1 MCAYTQPA
9 HREARGTGAATAAG
23 ATAGTAGAVT
33 VSRGNFSVIIASPP
47 FRARHWRTAIH
58 AILKIRIVTTGGTL
72 VMKTV
77 FIPPRAHHLTSFHNW
92 TLRGSERRFTLI
104 APTGS
109 DVSRS

>member
-9 HREARGTGAATAAG
+9 HRKGRGAGTGAS

-58 AILKIRIVTTGGTL
+58 TNLKIRNKITGGN
-72 VMKTV
+72 VVVKTMA
-77 FIPPRAHHLTSFHNW
+77 IPPRAHHLTSFHNW
-92 TLRGSERRFTLI
+92 TLRGSELK
-104 APTGS
+104 
-109 DVSRS
+109 